1 MVCVHVSSSDLNVIT
16 LTHSSLRYTTNLI
29 KKFQY
34 TRFINMF
41 FTGKWK
47 CLRRKDIN
55 MLQDFKY

>member
-16 LTHSSLRYTTNLI
+16 LTHSLLRYTTNLI

-34 TRFINMF
+34 TMARFINMF
-41 FTGKWK
+41 FKGKWK

-55 MLQDFKY
+55 NM